1 MTALHVDESPD
12 TAPTMLGQQ
21 QDQDDPRLYLR
32 MRLRKEIDIG
42 TGVFGLQSNLA
53 GEFSGAHQMDA
64 CRQVRESLVLQ
75 VAQDG
80 R

>member
-1 MTALHVDESPD
+1 
-12 TAPTMLGQQ
+12 
-21 QDQDDPRLYLR
+21 LYLR

-53 GEFSGAHQMDA
+53 GEFSGAHRMEA